1 MIAARAPGRG
11 GAPRHQPTFTMQ
23 EFYKK
28 SLLVLIALLAVDAL
42 IAVLFI
48 FLSQPTYTLSP
59 VLRDGVRWEA
69 ATSVDGDMG
78 GTSTIRLRE
87 SGPDK
92 LAFDY
97 KLTKAAQYPFAGAK
111 FVARDAKGNLA
122 TVDLSKYD
130 TITFLARCNPTDPM
144 VFGLTI
150 FDDKIS
156 RPGEFLT
163 YRSPVTFFSCNEQ
176 GVPVSLDM
184 RRMTIPG
191 WWFYRMKLDLASQGY
206 KLDKVTVLAFGS
218 SSQTPF
224 NIDSRVEISN
234 IRLRGHDYRYIAAL
248 AVILLAG
255 WILFG
260 AWFFRTH
267 ARTLAAS
274 VNYRLK
280 KDLPLVAYRQLTVA
294 PYRDEEK
301 ASVLKFIATNY
312 TNPELDLESVVAGTG
327 ANRNKVNEVLKT
339 ELGMTFTSYLNK
351 LRLTEAARLLTEK
364 SAATVAEIAYSV
376 GYANVSYFNRLF
388 KEEYGCTPKTF
399 RTLAPRQAPPGEPAP
414 AESPPSKK
422 VGNG

>member
-1 MIAARAPGRG
+1 
-11 GAPRHQPTFTMQ
+11 MQ

-28 SLLVLIALLAVDAL
+28 SLLVLVALLAVDAL
-42 IAVLFI
+42 LAVLFI

-59 VLRDGVRWEA
+59 ALRDGVRWEA
-69 ATSVDGDMG
+69 AVTVDGELG
-78 GTSTIRLRE
+78 GTSTVRLRE
-87 SGPDK
+87 SGPDR

-97 KLTKAAQYPFAGAK
+97 RLTKVAQYPFAGAR
-111 FVARDAKGNLA
+111 FVAKDAKGNLA

-130 TITFLARCNPTDPM
+130 TITFLARCNPADPM
-144 VFGLTI
+144 VFGMTI
-150 FDDKIS
+150 FDETIS
-156 RPGEFLT
+156 KPGQFLT
-163 YRSPVTFFSCNEQ
+163 YRSPGTFFSCNEH

-184 RRMTIPG
+184 RRMTIPD
-191 WWFYRMKLDLASQGY
+191 WWFWAMKLNLASQGY

-224 NIDSRVEISN
+224 NIDSQVEISD
-234 IRLRGHDYRYIAAL
+234 IRLHGHDYRYIGAL
-248 AVILLAG
+248 VVMLLAG

-260 AWFFRTH
+260 VWFFRTH

-274 VNYRLK
+274 LNCRLK

-312 TNPELDLESVVAGTG
+312 TNPELDLDSVVAGTG
-327 ANRNKVNEVLKT
+327 ANRNKVNELLKT
-339 ELGMTFTSYLNK
+339 ELGMTYTSYLNK

-388 KEEYGCTPKTF
+388 EEEYGCTPKAF
-399 RTLAPRQAPPGEPAP
+399 RTLAPQQVPAGEPA
-414 AESPPSKK
+414 AAASVPPKI
-422 VGNG
+422 VENG

>member
-1 MIAARAPGRG
+1 
-11 GAPRHQPTFTMQ
+11 MQ

-28 SLLVLIALLAVDAL
+28 SLLILIALLVVDAL
-42 IAVLFI
+42 LAAMFI
-48 FLSQPTYTLSP
+48 LLSQPTYTLSP
-59 VLRDGVRWEA
+59 ALRDGVRWEA
-69 ATSVDGDMG
+69 ATSVDGELA
-78 GTSTIRLRE
+78 GTSTVRLRA
-87 SGPDK
+87 SGPDR
-92 LAFDY
+92 LAFDFR
-97 KLTKAAQYPFAGAK
+97 LTKAAQYPFAGAR
-111 FVARDAKGNLA
+111 FVAKDAKGNLA
-122 TVDLSKYD
+122 TADLSKYD
-130 TITFLARCNPTDPM
+130 TITFVARCSPADPM

-156 RPGEFLT
+156 KPGQFVT
-163 YRSPVTFFSCNEQ
+163 YRSPATFFSCNEQ

-191 WWFYRMKLDLASQGY
+191 WWFFLMKQDLSSQGY
-206 KLDKVTVLAFGS
+206 KLDKVTVLGFGS

-224 NIDSRVEISN
+224 NVDSRVEISN
-234 IRLRGHDYRYIAAL
+234 IRLHGHDYRYIAAL
-248 AVILLAG
+248 VVILLAG

-260 AWFFRTH
+260 VWFFRNH

-274 VNYRLK
+274 LNYRLK

-294 PYRDEEK
+294 PYRDVEK

-327 ANRNKVNEVLKT
+327 ATRNKVNELLKT

-388 KEEYGCTPKTF
+388 KEEYGCTPKAF
-399 RTLAPRQAPPGEPAP
+399 RTLAPQQAPPGEPAP
-414 AESPPSKK
+414 AGSPPPKK